1 MGNIQQHS
9 SDDGPIGTKDLII
22 KQEMD
27 QTQLI
32 DQVQKLQAELDSH
45 KQKFAQLQTDFND
58 LKTKVDEL
66 YKSHKANYATQRT
79 ARLKRQQEEEMEANI
94 RKKIRIE
101 ETEREAIRQQLIQQ
115 RTQKKNKH

>member
-9 SDDGPIGTKDLII
+9 SNDGPIGTKDLII

-58 LKTKVDEL
+58 LKTKLLPISLRYLHGSLQVSAPFLRD
-66 YKSHKANYATQRT
+66 AW
-79 ARLKRQQEEEMEANI
+79 
-94 RKKIRIE
+94 
-101 ETEREAIRQQLIQQ
+101 
-115 RTQKKNKH
+115 